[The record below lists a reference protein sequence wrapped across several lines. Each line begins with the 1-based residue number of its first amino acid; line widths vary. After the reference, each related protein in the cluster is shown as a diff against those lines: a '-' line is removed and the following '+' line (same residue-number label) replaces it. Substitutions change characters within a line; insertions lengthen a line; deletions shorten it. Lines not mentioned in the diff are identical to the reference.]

1 MVFFKLC
8 GRAGRSG
15 LSARAHLF
23 FPNQKKEYKDKGLRE
38 YVECGEN
45 CRRRVL
51 LHGMGGD
58 FVSKNGAEMCCDVC
72 TPTVFTRYFA
82 TRSFIPC
89 TSTQGYTEKRFK
101 VEIVEWKGAH
111 YEYPGLQIF
120 GKDFIFPDSTISL
133 LCKEAEYIQTISDL
147 SFYGIS
153 RLDIQ
158 ARLFN
163 IIIYLVADAPPQKR
177 RRKK

>member
-1 MVFFKLC
+1 M
-8 GRAGRSG
+8 
-15 LSARAHLF
+15 
-23 FPNQKKEYKDKGLRE
+23 RE

-58 FVSKNGAEMCCDVC
+58 FVSKNGAEMCCDIC
-72 TPTVFTRYFA
+72 TPTAIESSLDILQPGPLSRA
-82 TRSFIPC
+82 PPRKQIRHISDELRKDLKSRLLNERELIMD
-89 TSTQGYTEKRFK
+89 
-101 VEIVEWKGAH
+101 
-111 YEYPGLQIF
+111 EYPGLQIF

-147 SFYGIS
+147 TFYGIS

>member
-1 MVFFKLC
+1 MW
-8 GRAGRSG
+8 RA
-15 LSARAHLF
+15 
-23 FPNQKKEYKDKGLRE
+23 EKG
-38 YVECGEN
+38 
-45 CRRRVL
+45 
-51 LHGMGGD
+51 
-58 FVSKNGAEMCCDVC
+58 
-72 TPTVFTRYFA
+72 
-82 TRSFIPC
+82 
-89 TSTQGYTEKRFK
+89 FK
-101 VEIVEWKGAH
+101 VEIERELILDEH
-111 YEYPGLQIF
+111 PGLLEKTSFFVIA
-120 GKDFIFPDSTISL
+120 L